1 MTKKKTITIMS
12 YYFRTKIIFKIYAFL
27 DTPNKIPT
35 IFAVVFAFQIATR
48 RYRSSITFSHTK
60 TTGWNTVLYIKMYTT
75 FT

>member
-27 DTPNKIPT
+27 DTPNKIC
-35 IFAVVFAFQIATR
+35 VVFAFQIATR